1 MNEQSPE
8 YDVLILGSGLAGSLT
23 AAILARHGAKVM
35 LIDAAQH
42 PRFAVGESTT
52 PQTVEWLYILA
63 ERYDVPEIRALT
75 SAKSVNRDIAAT
87 SGVKSN
93 FGFVYHHPGQ
103 EPDPREATQ
112 FALPKIFLQNGH
124 LFRQDTD
131 SYMFHVAVKYGARA
145 RQNWR
150 ATDID
155 FDDDGVSVTGGRDGE
170 VLRAR
175 YLVDASGFR
184 SMLADKFDLR
194 DTRTALKHHARG
206 MFNHYVGVTP
216 FDEVSGHPKE
226 LRPPKD
232 WHTGTLHHVFERGW
246 LWIIPFDNHQGSNN
260 LLCSVGLTIDER
272 TYPRPA
278 DLTPQQE
285 FDSFLDRYPAIK
297 RQFTDARPVREWV
310 SAGRMQ
316 YSSRQTVGDRWCLMS
331 HAAGFIDPL
340 FSRGLSNTFEIVDAL
355 SARLIGALKDGDF
368 SAERFAYVE
377 ELEHGLIKWN
387 DELVNTCYIGF
398 DHPRLW
404 NAVFR
409 LWGAMVTPATMRLTR
424 ARLRFVRDGDPAH
437 FEELEKSPHP
447 GLWWPTDSFKNLIE
461 QVAETCEKY
470 EAGQTTA
477 DEAADRV
484 FTLLQESE
492 VVNPVFGW
500 KDEQQRFIWPDLRT
514 MARFLYWASA
524 QAPPE
529 LRQVGREFLMG
540 IVKAGSR
547 VRKLL

>member
-1 MNEQSPE
+1 MNEQPPE

-23 AAILARHGAKVM
+23 AAILARQGAKV
-35 LIDAAQH
+35 LLADAAQH

-75 SAKSVNRDIAAT
+75 SARTVNRDIAAT
-87 SGVKSN
+87 SGVKAN
-93 FGFVYHHPGQ
+93 FGFVYHRPGE

-131 SYMFHVAVKYGARA
+131 SYMFHVAARYGTTV

-150 ATDID
+150 ASAID
-155 FDDDGVSVTGGRDGE
+155 FDDDGVTVTGQNGDSY
-170 VLRAR
+170 RAK

-184 SMLADKFDLR
+184 SMLAEKFDLR
-194 DTRTALKHHARG
+194 DTDTTLKHHARG
-206 MFNHYVGVTP
+206 MFTHYVGVKP
-216 FDEVSGHPKE
+216 FDDVSGHPKE
-226 LRPPKD
+226 LRPPVG
-232 WHTGTLHHVFERGW
+232 WHQGTLHHVFKRGW
-246 LWIIPFDNHQGSNN
+246 LWIIPFDNHRDSNN
-260 LLCSVGLTIDER
+260 MLCSVGLTIDER

-285 FDSFLDRYPAIK
+285 FDQFLDRYPAIK

-310 SAGRMQ
+310 SGGRLQ
-316 YSSRQTVGDRWCLMS
+316 YSSRQSVGDRWCLMS

-340 FSRGLSNTFEIVDAL
+340 YSRGLSNTFEIVDAL
-355 SARLIGALKDGDF
+355 SSRLIDALKDGDF
-368 SAERFAYVE
+368 SAERFAYVNQ
-377 ELEHGLIKWN
+377 LERGLIKWN
-387 DELVNTCYIGF
+387 DELVNTSYIAF

-409 LWGAMVTPATMRLTR
+409 LWGTMVTPATMRLTQ
-424 ARLRFVRDGDPAH
+424 ARLRYVRDGDVSH
-437 FEELEKSPHP
+437 FQALENSRHP
-447 GLWWPTDSFKNLIE
+447 GLWWPTDTFKNLLEGI
-461 QVAETCEKY
+461 AETCEKY
-470 EAGQTTA
+470 EAGQSTA
-477 DEAADRV
+477 DEAADAV
-484 FTLLQESE
+484 FAQLQASE

-500 KDEQQRFIWPDLRT
+500 KDEQRRFIWPDLPT
-514 MARFLYWASA
+514 MARFLYWASV

-529 LRQVGREFLMG
+529 LRSVGRDFLMG
-540 IVKAGSR
+540 VVKAGTR